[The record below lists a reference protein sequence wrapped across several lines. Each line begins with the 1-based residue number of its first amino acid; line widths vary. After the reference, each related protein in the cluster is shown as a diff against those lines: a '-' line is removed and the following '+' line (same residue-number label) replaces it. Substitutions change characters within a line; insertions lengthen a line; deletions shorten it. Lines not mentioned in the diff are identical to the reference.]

1 MTETNKS
8 SNVLCAKEFVELENI
23 ECSSFEHTFSSD
35 MNEVNSVSDVIC
47 TPVPF
52 DISLASSDLSM
63 PFFDKEMLA
72 SSIFEHDVSYCEEMS
87 ATAFDGDESLPKS
100 VKNALCTDDSELNLQ
115 SVNNFCVSPLQIF
128 KRNETE
134 ENLTVKCVLNEVKR
148 SLDECGESLEKDTK
162 IISPEMVLSASPNT
176 DLTPCIRE
184 IKLSDDFAVQSDD
197 FDVLSKGKSAPDLEK
212 KLNSS
217 VLSKKGMRGILVL
230 PASVKLAMENQTN
243 SAIKQQH
250 HTSKT
255 FSLASSMKR
264 EKKSSSSYME
274 YRMNN
279 SKASHANNS
288 ERSINSSVRRNVT
301 SIKHAGGKSALAA
314 EEPMD
319 DLSKMERKCNFSWSP
334 EMLNGNAINGAL
346 MMREKLEEAYRKA
359 MQAEKSL
366 IAIYSL
372 ERRLW
377 KTAFYTP
384 VKILR
389 QKMNENGK
397 NRQQYKNAALS
408 IIVSGMKFYKK
419 LLISYQE
426 ICKLKIE
433 EYVVIYP
440 LNLDCLVNGIQKCAI
455 DPITQQVLNSMQRC
469 AVCLGDLARYEL
481 GCTGKKS
488 QESEMYYQMA
498 IVLGAFSSYPYNRLA
513 VLGIQE
519 NRKLDAVYYFIR
531 SIALSVSSSNST
543 EHLRSIFN
551 DTKEEISAY
560 EDSFGKMK
568 HQEKKKSRS
577 KKDEMS
583 SCFAQEVWYS
593 FEGIRIQDYE
603 SGIERGRA
611 IDEILISGST
621 DELYRRCVAYILH
634 LNGILF
640 TKIDVDTFS
649 NVARTAVIQFVEL
662 LRRAE
667 SPLTATGLL
676 KLILITLFTVQ
687 HIQMKMKQNKNNE
700 SCSVL
705 LQLAVQLTLN
715 IFTILLFFIEKQLE
729 AILLGIDDPS
739 SLRMLPALHIMC
751 RWFSLPSSLKLIQKM
766 NSIGRIEFDG
776 LEMKLWA
783 SFMDLCKMLLIS
795 KTEGKLCFSESQ
807 EGDETIAVH
816 LPEDCLSVALFVDFE
831 RDPPLYFIQRKFN
844 KSVVLNHLRLESV
857 LKLGGHLNVNNIY
870 INRDIAAVEAEPV
883 DELLNLSKKEEEYDY
898 ELHIYPQR
906 LVIDTNTFVDHL
918 KLIIKLVKMKKYTI
932 LVPLV
937 VFNELYGL
945 GKYHESDW
953 VQTQCTLA
961 MKLIKEWLQDDS
973 LRVKGVTTS
982 GTLIKTF
989 DFFNEATE
997 KIQNDDKILHCCE
1010 ILINNKS
1017 VSSIT
1022 ASCAHPEIVHR
1033 DIVLLTDDRNLRLKA
1048 YSMCIP
1054 ARTLQSFIALMKL
1067 G

>member
-1 MTETNKS
+1 MAETNKS
-8 SNVLCAKEFVELENI
+8 SNILCAKEFVELENI
-23 ECSSFEHTFSSD
+23 ECSSFELTSSSD
-35 MNEVNSVSDVIC
+35 MNEVC
-47 TPVPF
+47 TELQMVPF
-52 DISLASSDLSM
+52 DISLASSELSC
-63 PFFDKEMLA
+63 FDKEMLA
-72 SSIFEHDVSYCEEMS
+72 SSVFENNFSYCEEMS
-87 ATAFDGDESLPKS
+87 SAAFDGDESLSIS
-100 VKNALCTDDSELNLQ
+100 VKNALYTDDSELNLQ
-115 SVNNFCVSPLQIF
+115 SVNDFCDSRLQIF
-128 KRNETE
+128 KRNETV
-134 ENLTVKCVLNEVKR
+134 ENLTVKYVLNDIKK

-162 IISPEMVLSASPNT
+162 IISPEMILSASQNS
-176 DLTPCIRE
+176 DLMHCIGE
-184 IKLSDDFAVQSDD
+184 LKLSDQFSVQSDD
-197 FDVLSKGKSAPDLEK
+197 FDVSSKGKSAFDLEK

-217 VLSKKGMRGILVL
+217 VLPKKGIRGILVL

-243 SAIKQQH
+243 SAFTHQTNK
-250 HTSKT
+250 S
-255 FSLASSMKR
+255 FPPAAGMKK
-264 EKKSSSSYME
+264 EKKASSSYIE
-274 YRMNN
+274 YTNNN
-279 SKASHANNS
+279 SKASFTNS
-288 ERSINSSVRRNVT
+288 SHRSISLP
-301 SIKHAGGKSALAA
+301 IKTA
-314 EEPMD
+314 EEPRD
-319 DLSKMERKCNFSWSP
+319 DLSKMERKCNCLWSS
-334 EMLNGNAINGAL
+334 EMLNSSAINDAL
-346 MMREKLEEAYRKA
+346 MIREKLEEAYRKA

-377 KTAFYTP
+377 KTVFYTP

-389 QKMNENGK
+389 QKMNDSRKNG
-397 NRQQYKNAALS
+397 RQYKNAALS

-419 LLISYQE
+419 LLLCYQE

-440 LNLDCLVNGIQKCAI
+440 SNLDCLVNGIQKCSI
-455 DPITQQVLNSMQRC
+455 DSTTQQVLNSMQRC

-488 QESEMYYQMA
+488 HESEMYYQMA

-551 DTKEEISAY
+551 DTKEEISSY

-568 HQEKKKSRS
+568 HHEKKKSRS

-583 SCFAQEVWYS
+583 NCFAQEVWYS
-593 FEGIRIQDYE
+593 FEGIRIKDYE

-640 TKIDVDTFS
+640 TKIDVDTFP
-649 NVARTAVIQFVEL
+649 NVARTAMIQFVEL
-662 LRRAE
+662 LGRAE
-667 SPLTATGLL
+667 SPLTAAGLF

-687 HIQMKMKQNKNNE
+687 HIQMKMKQNKDDE
-700 SCSVL
+700 SCLVL
-705 LQLAVQLTLN
+705 LQLAVRLTLN

-729 AILLGIDDPS
+729 AILLRIEDAS
-739 SLRMLPALHIMC
+739 AFRMLPALHIMC

-766 NSIGRIEFDG
+766 NNIGRIEFDG

-783 SFMDLCKMLLIS
+783 SFMDLCKMLLIA

-831 RDPPLYFIQRKFN
+831 RDPPLYFIQRNFD
-844 KSVVLNHLRLESV
+844 KSVVMNHLRLESV
-857 LKLGGHLNVNNIY
+857 LKLGGYLNVNNIY

-883 DELLNLSKKEEEYDY
+883 DELNLSKIEEEYDY

-906 LVIDTNTFVDHL
+906 LIIDTNTFVDHL
-918 KLIIKLVKMKKYTI
+918 KLIIKLIKMKKYTI
-932 LVPLV
+932 LIPLV

-953 VQTQCTLA
+953 VQAQCTLA

-973 LRVKGVTTS
+973 LHVRGVTTS

-989 DFFNEATE
+989 NFFNEATE
-997 KIQNDDKILHCCE
+997 KIQNDDKILHCCQM
-1010 ILINNKS
+1010 LINNKS

-1054 ARTLQSFIALMKL
+1054 ARTLQGFFALMKL

>member
-1 MTETNKS
+1 MAETNKS
-8 SNVLCAKEFVELENI
+8 SNILCAKEFVELENI
-23 ECSSFEHTFSSD
+23 GCSSFELTSSSD
-35 MNEVNSVSDVIC
+35 MNELNSVSDVIC
-47 TPVPF
+47 TPELQMVPF
-52 DISLASSDLSM
+52 DISLASSELSY
-63 PFFDKEMLA
+63 FDKEMLA
-72 SSIFEHDVSYCEEMS
+72 SSVFENNFSYCEEMS
-87 ATAFDGDESLPKS
+87 SAAFDGDESLSIS

-115 SVNNFCVSPLQIF
+115 SVNDFCDSRLQIF
-128 KRNETE
+128 KRNETV
-134 ENLTVKCVLNEVKR
+134 ENLTVKCVLNDIKK

-162 IISPEMVLSASPNT
+162 IISPEMVLSASQNS
-176 DLTPCIRE
+176 DLMQCIGE
-184 IKLSDDFAVQSDD
+184 LKLSDQFSVQSDD
-197 FDVLSKGKSAPDLEK
+197 FDVSSKGKSAFDLEK

-217 VLSKKGMRGILVL
+217 VLSKKGIRGILVL

-243 SAIKQQH
+243 SAITHQTNK
-250 HTSKT
+250 S
-255 FSLASSMKR
+255 FPLATGMKR
-264 EKKSSSSYME
+264 DKKASSSYIE
-274 YRMNN
+274 YTNNN
-279 SKASHANNS
+279 SKASLMNS
-288 ERSINSSVRRNVT
+288 SHRSINLPIKSNVT
-301 SIKHAGGKSALAA
+301 SIKHGCGKIASAA

-319 DLSKMERKCNFSWSP
+319 DMSKMERKCNCLWSS
-334 EMLNGNAINGAL
+334 EMLNSNAINDAL
-346 MMREKLEEAYRKA
+346 MIREKLEEAYRKA

-377 KTAFYTP
+377 KSVFYTP

-389 QKMNENGK
+389 QKMNDNGK
-397 NRQQYKNAALS
+397 NGKQYKNAALS

-419 LLISYQE
+419 LLLCYQE

-440 LNLDCLVNGIQKCAI
+440 SNLDCLVNGIQKCSI
-455 DPITQQVLNSMQRC
+455 DPTTQQVLNSMQRC

-568 HQEKKKSRS
+568 HHEKKKSRS

-583 SCFAQEVWYS
+583 NCFAQEVWYS
-593 FEGIRIQDYE
+593 FEGIRIKDYE

-640 TKIDVDTFS
+640 TKIDVDTFP
-649 NVARTAVIQFVEL
+649 NVARTAMIQFVEL

-667 SPLTATGLL
+667 SPLTAAGLL

-687 HIQMKMKQNKNNE
+687 HIQMKMKRNKDDE
-700 SCSVL
+700 SCLVL
-705 LQLAVQLTLN
+705 LQLAVRLTLN

-729 AILLGIDDPS
+729 AILLRIEDAS
-739 SLRMLPALHIMC
+739 AFRMLPALHIMC

-766 NSIGRIEFDG
+766 NNIGRIEFDG

-783 SFMDLCKMLLIS
+783 SFMDLCKMLLIA

-844 KSVVLNHLRLESV
+844 KSVVMNHLRLESV
-857 LKLGGHLNVNNIY
+857 LKLGGYLNVNNIY
-870 INRDIAAVEAEPV
+870 INRDIATVEAEPV
-883 DELLNLSKKEEEYDY
+883 DELLNSSKKEEEYDY

-918 KLIIKLVKMKKYTI
+918 KLIIKLIKMKKYTI
-932 LVPLV
+932 LIPLV

-953 VQTQCTLA
+953 VQAQCTLA

-973 LRVKGVTTS
+973 LHVRGVTTS

-989 DFFNEATE
+989 NFFNEATE
-997 KIQNDDKILHCCE
+997 KIQNDDKILHCCQM
-1010 ILINNKS
+1010 LINNKS

-1033 DIVLLTDDRNLRLKA
+1033 DVVLLTDDRNLRLKA

-1054 ARTLQSFIALMKL
+1054 ARTLQSFFALMKL

>member
-52 DISLASSDLSM
+52 DISLASSDLSV

-217 VLSKKGMRGILVL
+217 VLSKK
-230 PASVKLAMENQTN
+230 
-243 SAIKQQH
+243 
-250 HTSKT
+250 
-255 FSLASSMKR
+255 
-264 EKKSSSSYME
+264 
-274 YRMNN
+274 
-279 SKASHANNS
+279 ASHANNS
-288 ERSINSSVRRNVT
+288 ERSINSSIRRNVT

-346 MMREKLEEAYRKA
+346 MMRLEKLEEAYRKA

-433 EYVVIYP
+433 EYIVIYP

-455 DPITQQVLNSMQRC
+455 DPTTQQVLNSMQRC

-593 FEGIRIQDYE
+593 FEGIRIKDYE

-783 SFMDLCKMLLIS
+783 SFMDLCKMLLIA